1 MVARKKTKRK
11 SSWFTSGNQL
21 SKKKMED
28 ETAQN
33 IVKMKEDE
41 ACCIIDDSDVTM
53 EGDVQGCR
61 NSSGILRKN
70 QKGTCDE
77 LKGQTKESCPCPAP
91 QPLFPFPQDESKRKT
106 WMKKV
111 KLAEEMFNTRLRV
124 CAVHFRDKKPTE
136 ENPDPELDLDFNV
149 NSHSELVTNGS
160 QHHKHHQ
167 KNLQLFCRLC
177 GNNEGVVTKSCR
189 AYPKYKFQ
197 QDIFKS
203 LAIDV
208 TQDSCF
214 IYPRNICYVCRAKL
228 SAWKSGV
235 QKGRSIDIQIQ
246 PAKFVPH
253 DETTK
258 CLVCLNQSLRTC
270 RPPQMATN
278 AESNKALTNMEDCKK
293 KDEEDNIY
301 VFDFKLDMDDII
313 SSTLKELCE
322 PEHEDTL
329 AFQSDLSK
337 FSQQLRTI
345 DRKTK
350 EVRKIYTECS
360 EKLRIYREE
369 LEEADREEELREAA
383 AEIDA
388 KEAAEANAKVDDDS
402 DEDDVQFVAATYDP
416 SIMEKRQGIANQNKN
431 LVSALSASP
440 ATTKMEPLT
449 LPPGAVLVKLP
460 PNGQS
465 QAGNSPSL
473 QSLRNALAA
482 SINKQIPPQLQPTTT
497 TVGTPG
503 NRFVQSN
510 TLQNQQ
516 RMEALYRADVE
527 TIEVGGKI
535 LGKKFNDIWYKG
547 TVSDIQNKDKP
558 VAERKYSIKFD
569 GKGKKVLSPKHVAF
583 KDPIVRQIY
592 VGTRVIAL
600 YRDEDSTSS
609 YYAGIVAETP
619 NGRNQQRYL
628 IFFDDGYAQYSLAAD
643 INKVLWQSSNVWEDI
658 HPDSQEFIKEYLKQY
673 PERPMV
679 RLQKG
684 QMVKTEWNGKWWTAK
699 VMEVDASLVKM
710 YFLADKRVEWI
721 YRGSTRLEPLYTAL
735 ANAEYNKSAGKVK
748 RHTNTTVGKTPV
760 VEYTRGVSETFSQQ
774 VVTPQANKTPSP
786 QVPATLV
793 RQSSADKKRPVARK
807 STSGRPSTEWEGPW
821 VKQTR
826 TGAPV
831 EKSKE
836 FVASSISSQ
845 KVGKDM
851 ASVLQDRLSKTAD
864 NTDLD
869 DDSLGQRMESKL
881 PFKDRVRRKFRT
893 HNCGK
898 DCLKDCDDDPT
909 KYKGGNPLLIPLL
922 CGWERHVCKMK
933 PNHKRVVMYR
943 APCAR
948 RLRSMDDVFTFLMLC
963 DSQLTIDMFCFDPIL
978 HVHTEFVPVKTFC
991 DIKDLSYGKENV
1003 PISCVNAHDRQY
1015 PDYVEYSNVRIPAK
1029 GVKLNLDPDFLVC
1042 CSCTDGCS
1050 DRAKCEC
1057 QQLTVEATG
1066 IVEGGKKNPNA
1077 GYEHRRLKE
1086 PLTTGVYECNSRC
1099 KCDNRCCNR
1108 AAQNGLNVRLQVFKT
1123 EKKGWGLRCLDDLPS
1138 GGFICIYAGQLLT
1151 EQGANEDG
1159 QQYGDEYLAE
1169 LDYMEVVERQKEG
1182 YESDVDMDEGVGDS
1196 SEDDEDSDRHFSDS
1210 DSDFSANGQGEKESS
1225 NLMDMANLHRTRLF
1239 TGSETTTRME
1249 RNSKDDKDDKKSVGK
1264 IVLRRD
1270 SSRSGSKED
1279 EWDKDIGVRS
1289 VRFQEN
1295 PEKNAATAAWVNKVD
1310 NGSTITIEDEEDME
1324 TSDSKLNMKKSAS
1337 VDSFGIDSDSLPDL
1351 DTEAAPK
1358 EDSKKS
1364 DVSSEKKEEPKAP
1377 QEFPD
1382 PRRTCL
1388 TARRSTSKTS
1398 RFKNLPDPKKKLPPE
1413 ENKVEEVEEDEE
1425 KKDEKPGTRFY
1436 FHDGQECYIMDAK
1449 SMGNIGRYLNHSCTP
1464 NVFVQNVFVDTHDL
1478 RFPWVTFFAGQYIRA
1493 GTELTWDYNY
1503 EVGSVPGKVLYC
1515 YCGSADCRGRLL

>member
-1 MVARKKTKRK
+1 MMSGPTLTHSGTAGGGEAMAKT
-11 SSWFTSGNQL
+11 FC
-21 SKKKMED
+21 
-28 ETAQN
+28 A
-33 IVKMKEDE
+33 
-41 ACCIIDDSDVTM
+41 
-53 EGDVQGCR
+53 VQGCA
-61 NSSGILRKN
+61 NSCGLMRK
-70 QKGTCDE
+70 KREGFCDVH
-77 LKGQTKESCPCPAP
+77 KGQPRDICPCPIP
-91 QPLFPFPQDESKRKT
+91 EPLFPFPIDENQRRI
-106 WMKKV
+106 WMQKV
-111 KLAEEMFNTRLRV
+111 HLAEELLTSRLRV
-124 CAVHFRDKKPTE
+124 CSVHFRDGKPTD
-136 ENPDPELDLDFNV
+136 ENPHPELKLDADE
-149 NSHSELVTNGS
+149 NSHSKLGANDP
-160 QHHKHHQ
+160 QFNKLHQ

-177 GNNEGVVTKSCR
+177 GDNEGVSMKVCR
-189 AYPKYKFQ
+189 AYTKYRFQ
-197 QDIFKS
+197 VDIFS
-203 LAIDV
+203 SMAIDV
-208 TQDSCF
+208 NQDSCF
-214 IYPRNICYVCRAKL
+214 VHPRNICYVCRAKL
-228 SAWKSGV
+228 SAWKAAV
-235 QKGRSIDIQIQ
+235 QKGKPADIQIQ
-246 PAKFVPH
+246 PAKFLPH
-253 DETTK
+253 DESSK
-258 CLVCLNQSLRTC
+258 CLVCLNYSFRTG
-270 RPPQMATN
+270 RPPQKAPATN
-278 AESNKALTNMEDCKK
+278 SSNSCLDKPSTTMDVCKE
-293 KDEEDNIY
+293 KDDENKLY
-301 VFDFKLDMDDII
+301 LLDFKLDMDDII
-313 SSTLKELCE
+313 SSTLKEFCE
-322 PEHEDTL
+322 PNDEDTL
-329 AFQSDLSK
+329 AFHSDLSK
-337 FSQQLRTI
+337 FSQQLRSI

-369 LEEADREEELREAA
+369 LEEADREEELKEAA

-388 KEAAEANAKVDDDS
+388 KEAAEANAKVDDES

-416 SIMEKRQGIANQNKN
+416 SVMEKRQVLAHQNKN
-431 LVSALSASP
+431 IVSALSAP
-440 ATTKMEPLT
+440 AVGKMEPLA
-449 LPPGAVLVKLP
+449 LPPGAVLVRLP
-460 PNGQS
+460 PNS
-465 QAGNSPSL
+465 QQVQRNSSPSL
-473 QSLRNALAA
+473 QSLRNVLQAT
-482 SINKQIPPQLQPTTT
+482 INKQIPAVAQLQPTTT
-497 TVGTPG
+497 TVGAPASQ
-503 NRFVQSN
+503 VVKSN
-510 TLQNQQ
+510 SLQNQQ

-527 TIEVGGKI
+527 IIDISSKV

-547 TVSDIQNKDKP
+547 TVSDIQNKDKTIS
-558 VAERKYSIKFD
+558 ERKYSIKFD

-583 KDPIVRQIY
+583 KDSLVRQIY

-628 IFFDDGYAQYSLAAD
+628 IFFDDGYAQYSLAVD
-643 INKVLWQSSNVWEDI
+643 INKVFWQSANVWEDI

-673 PERPMV
+673 PQRPMV

-735 ANAEYNKSAGKVK
+735 ANAEYNKSAGKMK

-760 VEYTRGVSETFSQQ
+760 VEYTRGINEPISQQ
-774 VVTPQANKTPSP
+774 PAATNTLYISQANKIPSP
-786 QVPATLV
+786 QVPATLN
-793 RQSSADKKRPVARK
+793 RQSSAEKKRPVARK

-826 TGAPV
+826 PSTQA

-851 ASVLQDRLSKTAD
+851 ASVLQDRLSKTTD

-881 PFKDRVRRKFRT
+881 PFKDRVRKKFRT
-893 HNCGK
+893 HHCSK
-898 DCLKDCDDDPT
+898 DCLKDCDDDPS

-943 APCAR
+943 TPCAR
-948 RLRSMDDVFTFLMLC
+948 RLRSIEDVFTFLMLC
-963 DSQLTIDMFCFDPIL
+963 DSHLTIDMFCFDPIL

-1050 DRAKCEC
+1050 DRTKCEC

-1099 KCDNRCCNR
+1099 KCDSRCCNR

-1182 YESDVDMDEGVGDS
+1182 YESDADIDEGVGGDS
-1196 SEDDEDSDRHFSDS
+1196 DEDDDSDRHFSDS
-1210 DSDFSANGQGEKESS
+1210 DSDFSANGHGENMST
-1225 NLMDMANLHRTRLF
+1225 NLMDMANPHRTRLF
-1239 TGSETTTRME
+1239 TGSETSTRLE
-1249 RNSKDDKDDKKSVGK
+1249 KKDDDKKSIGK

-1270 SSRSGSKED
+1270 SSRSGSKDD
-1279 EWDKDIGVRS
+1279 EWYASGDIKKQNQQKVKDGEMRS

-1310 NGSTITIEDEEDME
+1310 NVNPITIDDEEDMD
-1324 TSDSKLNMKKSAS
+1324 TSQSKPNLKNSGS
-1337 VDSFGIDSDSLPDL
+1337 VDSFGMDSDSLPDL
-1351 DTEAAPK
+1351 DTEATSK
-1358 EDSKKS
+1358 EDSKKLNVPP
-1364 DVSSEKKEEPKAP
+1364 DRKEEPKP
-1377 QEFPD
+1377 PMEFPD

-1413 ENKVEEVEEDEE
+1413 ENKVEVIEEDEE
-1425 KKDEKPGTRFY
+1425 KKDETPGTRYY

-1503 EVGSVPGKVLYC
+1503 EVGSVPGKILYC
-1515 YCGSADCRGRLL
+1515 YCGSAECRGRLL

>member
-1 MVARKKTKRK
+1 MSGKTDQE
-11 SSWFTSGNQL
+11 SGNMTKEKEKVFCVVHDCINSSTVMKKKPDKYCIEHKQL
-21 SKKKMED
+21 SR
-28 ETAQN
+28 N
-33 IVKMKEDE
+33 I
-41 ACCIIDDSDVTM
+41 
-53 EGDVQGCR
+53 
-61 NSSGILRKN
+61 
-70 QKGTCDE
+70 
-77 LKGQTKESCPCPAP
+77 CPCPISD
-91 QPLFPFPQDESKRKT
+91 PLYPFPQDENQRT
-106 WMKKV
+106 LWMV
-111 KLAEEMFNTRLRV
+111 KLQVTKDNFDKSLRV
-124 CAVHFRDKKPTE
+124 CARHFRDSKPTE
-136 ENPDPELDLDFNV
+136 ENPYPELDIGIKLKPVLAADNV
-149 NSHSELVTNGS
+149 QDNKLHM
-160 QHHKHHQ
+160 
-167 KNLQLFCRLC
+167 KNLKLFCRLC
-177 GNNEGVVTKSCR
+177 GDNEGVQLKTYSKF
-189 AYPKYKFQ
+189 KYQK
-197 QDIFKS
+197 DIFTS

-208 TQDSCF
+208 NQDSHH
-214 IYPRNICYVCRAKL
+214 IHPRDICYVCRAKI
-228 SAWKSGV
+228 SAWKSDV
-235 QKGRSIDIQIQ
+235 NKGKPAKIQIK
-246 PAKFVPH
+246 PVKYLPH
-253 DETTK
+253 DNKSK
-258 CLVCLNQSLRTC
+258 CSVCLNLSLRTG
-270 RPPQMATN
+270 RPGQKQKT
-278 AESNKALTNMEDCKK
+278 TEDTKKSCLDKPSIDGCKK
-293 KDEEDNIY
+293 EDEDEKMY

-322 PEHEDTL
+322 PDHEDTI
-329 AFQSDLSK
+329 AYHSDLNK
-337 FSQQLRTI
+337 FSQQLRSI

-350 EVRKIYTECS
+350 EVRKIYSECS

-369 LEEADREEELREAA
+369 LEEADRQEELKEAA

-388 KEAAEANAKVDDDS
+388 KEAAEANAKADDES
-402 DEDDVQFVAATYDP
+402 DEDDVQFVSATYDP
-416 SIMEKRQGIANQNKN
+416 VVMEKRQVFANQNKN
-431 LVSALSASP
+431 IVSALSTQPVA
-440 ATTKMEPLT
+440 KMEPLS
-449 LPPGAVLVKLP
+449 LPPGAMLVKLP
-460 PNGQS
+460 PNS
-465 QAGNSPSL
+465 QQALGNSSPSL
-473 QSLRNALAA
+473 QSLRNALQAT
-482 SINKQIPPQLQPTTT
+482 INKQIPNVAKLQQTANSVHFDWTSPHLSRSRLSLNT
-497 TVGTPG
+497 
-503 NRFVQSN
+503 QSR
-510 TLQNQQ
+510 NQS
-516 RMEALYRADVE
+516 RHVVESLYKIDVE
-527 TIEVGGKI
+527 NHRNRGSKV
-535 LGKKFNDIWYKG
+535 LGKKFNDIWYRG
-547 TVSDIQNKDKP
+547 TVSDIQSKDKDIS
-558 VAERKYSIKFD
+558 ERKYSIKFD

-583 KDPIVRQIY
+583 KDSLVRQIY

-609 YYAGIVAETP
+609 YYAWYR
-619 NGRNQQRYL
+619 GRDSQWQNQQRYL
-628 IFFDDGYAQYSLAAD
+628 IFFDDGYAQYSMAAD
-643 INKVLWQSSNVWEDI
+643 INKVLWQSANVWEY
-658 HPDSQEFIKEYLKQY
+658 HYKQTPTTDSGSLSWGSTKYHFITLGNKIYV
-673 PERPMV
+673 RPMV

-710 YFLADKRVEWI
+710 FFLADKRVEWI

-735 ANAEYNKSAGKVK
+735 ANAEYNKSAGKMK
-748 RHTNTTVGKTPV
+748 RHTNTTVGRTPV
-760 VEYTRGVSETFSQQ
+760 VEYTRGISETFNQQTAVSQ
-774 VVTPQANKTPSP
+774 TNKTPSQQTP
-786 QVPATLV
+786 PTLN

-826 TGAPV
+826 PAPPV

-851 ASVLQDRLSKTAD
+851 ASVLQDRLSKTTD

-881 PFKDRVRRKFRT
+881 PFKDRVRKIFRS

-948 RLRSMDDVFTFLMLC
+948 RLRSMEDVFTFLMLC
-963 DSQLTIDMFCFDPIL
+963 DSHLTIDMFCFDPIL

-1042 CSCTDGCS
+1042 CTCTDGCQ
-1050 DRAKCEC
+1050 DRTKCEC

-1182 YESDVDMDEGVGDS
+1182 YESDVDIDEGVGGESD
-1196 SEDDEDSDRHFSDS
+1196 EDDDDSDRRFSDS
-1210 DSDFSANGQGEKESS
+1210 DSDFSANDQGENAST
-1225 NLMDMANLHRTRLF
+1225 NLMDMANPHRTRLF
-1239 TGSETTTRME
+1239 TGSETSSRLE
-1249 RNSKDDKDDKKSVGK
+1249 KKSDKDDKKSIGK

-1270 SSRSGSKED
+1270 SSRSGSKDD
-1279 EWDKDIGVRS
+1279 EWYTSGDIKKQNQQKVKDGESRS
-1289 VRFQEN
+1289 VRFQES

-1310 NGSTITIEDEEDME
+1310 KDNPITIDDDEDMDTGE
-1324 TSDSKLNMKKSAS
+1324 SKPDLKKSGS
-1337 VDSFGIDSDSLPDL
+1337 VDSFGMDSDSLPDL
-1351 DTEAAPK
+1351 DTDATPK
-1358 EDSKKS
+1358 EESQK
-1364 DVSSEKKEEPKAP
+1364 SEKKEAAKAP
-1377 QEFPD
+1377 IVYPD
-1382 PRRTCL
+1382 PVRTCL

-1413 ENKVEEVEEDEE
+1413 ENKIEEIEEDEE
-1425 KKDEKPGTRFY
+1425 KKDEKPGTRYY

-1449 SMGNIGRYLNHSCTP
+1449 SMGNIGRYLNHSCSP

-1503 EVGSVPGKVLYC
+1503 EVGSVPGKILYC

>member
-1 MVARKKTKRK
+1 MAKNYCV
-11 SSWFTSGNQL
+11 
-21 SKKKMED
+21 
-28 ETAQN
+28 
-33 IVKMKEDE
+33 
-41 ACCIIDDSDVTM
+41 
-53 EGDVQGCR
+53 VQGCR
-61 NSSGILRKN
+61 NSSGLLRK
-70 QKGTCDE
+70 KLEGFCDIH
-77 LKGQTKESCPCPAP
+77 KGQPRESCPCPAP
-91 QPLFPFPQDESKRKT
+91 QEFFSFPQDESHRKE
-106 WMKKV
+106 WMLKV
-111 KLAEEMFNTRLRV
+111 HLQDDLFDTRLRV
-124 CAVHFRDKKPTE
+124 CSVHFRDGKPTE
-136 ENPDPELDLDFNV
+136 DSPYPELNLDFNV
-149 NSHSELVTNGS
+149 NSHSDLLARGLDYN
-160 QHHKHHQ
+160 KHHQ

-177 GNNEGVVTKSCR
+177 GDNECVVTKACKVH
-189 AYPKYKFQ
+189 PKHRFEK
-197 QDIFKS
+197 DIFS
-203 LAIDV
+203 SMAIDV
-208 TQDSCF
+208 NQDSCTVH
-214 IYPRNICYVCRAKL
+214 PRNICYVCRAKL
-228 SAWKSGV
+228 SAWKSAM
-235 QKGRSIDIQIQ
+235 QKGRPIDLQIK

-253 DETTK
+253 DEPSK
-258 CLVCLNQSLRTC
+258 CLVCLNQSLRNY
-270 RPPQMATN
+270 RPPQMSSN
-278 AESNKALTNMEDCKK
+278 ADSSNLGLDKPLAAMEGGKN
-293 KDEEDNIY
+293 KDEEDKLY
-301 VFDFKLDMDDII
+301 VFDFKIDMDDLI
-313 SSTLKELCE
+313 SSTLKDLED
-322 PEHEDTL
+322 HED
-329 AFQSDLSK
+329 ASSYQSDFTK
-337 FSQQLRTI
+337 FSQQLRSI
-345 DRKTK
+345 ERKTK

-369 LEEADREEELREAA
+369 LEEADREEELKEAA

-388 KEAAEANAKVDDDS
+388 KEAAEANAKVDEES
-402 DEDDVQFVAATYDP
+402 DEDDVQFVATSYDP
-416 SIMEKRQGIANQNKN
+416 SVMEKRQVIATQNKN
-431 LVSALSASP
+431 LVSALSSSP
-440 ATTKMEPLT
+440 KMEPLT
-449 LPPGAVLVKLP
+449 IPPGAVLVKLP
-460 PNGQS
+460 PISQS
-465 QAGNSPSL
+465 QSGTTPSL
-473 QSLRNALAA
+473 QSLRNALAGA
-482 SINKQIPPQLQPTTT
+482 INKQIPSVSQSTT
-497 TVGTPG
+497 TVINTAPAGS
-503 NRFVQSN
+503 RFVQSN
-510 TLQNQQ
+510 SLQNQQ
-516 RMEALYRADVE
+516 RMETMYRADVE
-527 TIEVGGKI
+527 TIEIGGKI

-547 TVSDIQNKDKP
+547 TVSDIQSKDK
-558 VAERKYSIKFD
+558 AIEERRYSIKFD

-643 INKVLWQSSNVWEDI
+643 INKVLWQSANVWEDI

-710 YFLADKRVEWI
+710 FFLADKRVEWI

-735 ANAEYNKSAGKVK
+735 ANAEYNKSAGKVR
-748 RHTNTTVGKTPV
+748 RHTNTTVGKAPV
-760 VEYTRGVSETFSQQ
+760 VEYTRGISDSYNQQAAVVGPVSQ
-774 VVTPQANKTPSP
+774 VNKTPSP
-786 QVPATLV
+786 QVPVTLN
-793 RQSSADKKRPVARK
+793 RHSPADKKRPVARK
-807 STSGRPSTEWEGPW
+807 STSGRPSADWEGPW

-826 TGAPV
+826 PGNQV
-831 EKSKE
+831 DIKSKE

-851 ASVLQDRLSKTAD
+851 ASVLQDRLSKTTD

-881 PFKDRVRRKFRT
+881 PFKDRVRKKFRT

-898 DCLKDCDDDPT
+898 DCLKDCEDDPT

-943 APCAR
+943 TPCAR
-948 RLRSMDDVFTFLMLC
+948 RLRSMEDVFTFLMLC
-963 DSQLTIDMFCFDPIL
+963 DSHLTIDMFCFDPIL

-1050 DRAKCEC
+1050 DRTKCEC

-1099 KCDNRCCNR
+1099 KCDSRCYNR

-1182 YESDVDMDEGVGDS
+1182 YESDVDIDEGVGGDS
-1196 SEDDEDSDRHFSDS
+1196 DDDDEDSDRHFSDS
-1210 DSDFSANGQGEKESS
+1210 DSDFSANGHGEKVSS
-1225 NLMDMANLHRTRLF
+1225 TDLMDLANTHRTRLY
-1239 TGSETTTRME
+1239 TGSETSTRMDKTT
-1249 RNSKDDKDDKKSVGK
+1249 KDEKEDKKSIGK

-1270 SSRSGSKED
+1270 SSRSGSKDD
-1279 EWDKDIGVRS
+1279 EWYSSGDIKKQNQQKS

-1295 PEKNAATAAWVNKVD
+1295 PEKNAATAAWVNEVG
-1310 NGSTITIEDEEDME
+1310 NGNPITIDDEGEDMD
-1324 TSDSKLNMKKSAS
+1324 TSESKLKKSAS
-1337 VDSFGIDSDSLPDL
+1337 VDSFGMDSDSLPDL

-1358 EDSKKS
+1358 EEIKKS
-1364 DVSSEKKEEPKAP
+1364 IEVPIEKKEEPKP
-1377 QEFPD
+1377 PMEFPD

-1398 RFKNLPDPKKKLPPE
+1398 RFKNLPDPKKKLPQE

-1425 KKDEKPGTRFY
+1425 NKDEKPGTRYY

-1449 SMGNIGRYLNHSCTP
+1449 SMGNIGRYLNHSCSP

-1503 EVGSVPGKVLYC
+1503 EVGSVPGKILYC
-1515 YCGSADCRGRLL
+1515 YCGSAECRGRLL